1 MAIYLDIDRDQLRRL
16 CDKWHVKELAIFG
29 SALRQDFRPDSD
41 VDILVSFHDQATPSL
56 FDLATMAE
64 EFEALL
70 ERPVDLLTRQA
81 VEHSRNPYR
90 RDEILNS
97 AETLYAA

>member
-1 MAIYLDIDRDQLRRL
+1 MAIHLNIDRDQLRQL
-16 CDKWHVKELAIFG
+16 CDRWHVRELAIFG

-41 VDILVSFHDQATPSL
+41 VDVLVSFDEQATPSL

-64 EFEALL
+64 EL
-70 ERPVDLLTRQA
+70 ESLVGRPVDLLTRHA

-90 RDEILNS
+90 RDEILRS